1 MTVQLIC
8 CSHSPLMV
16 TDVEESEQNV
26 HAEFFQELSSA
37 SAALHDFKPDLV
49 VVFGPDHFNGFF
61 YELMPA
67 FCIGTAAEGS
77 KDSQVIL
84 GTITGLAAL
93 LRGSCRRRG
102 RRRWR
107 QRLPPHRRGCPSR

>member
-49 VVFGPDHFNGFF
+49 V
-61 YELMPA
+61 
-67 FCIGTAAEGS
+67 
-77 KDSQVIL
+77 
-84 GTITGLAAL
+84 
-93 LRGSCRRRG
+93 RGVRA
-102 RRRWR
+102 
-107 QRLPPHRRGCPSR
+107 